1 LDILNEPL
9 VVGQS
14 FDLEFEVENT
24 EEGEAG
30 QFAVKFYLSDNS
42 FISANDFFLDTY
54 EITTLPGNSKT
65 GRIVYNLTL
74 PGEGNEFWGENGIYY
89 VGMVV
94 DADEQIAEINE
105 NNNSNDV
112 QFVGQDD
119 VEVSVTP
126 PLPDLAPNFFDV
138 VTEPS
143 SAGATVEIIY
153 EVVNNSPGSSEKST
167 VSFYLSDNDWFST
180 SDKLLQ
186 TVDIPALAG
195 NNTTEEQTINL
206 DLPNANDPFWQ
217 GNGTYYIGMI
227 VDAENQLEESVED
240 NNTNQGKFKDFDDVD
255 ISVAP
260 ELVGNYFD
268 IINEPLNA
276 GDSFDVEFG
285 VKNNSGINAQ
295 AFTVSF
301 YLSDN
306 NWFSTEDKLLN
317 TVEVDSLTANGSTE
331 VQTVN
336 LTLPGEG
343 DSYWQGNQTYYVG
356 MIIDINNEIQPA
368 NLGQFQDFDDVNIT
382 IL

>member
-1 LDILNEPL
+1 MDILNEPL